1 MSERANAAWHLVRR
15 PDGLLKAGD
24 MEWRKS
30 ELPPLGEGEVLVRQ
44 QLLSLDPTNRVWMN
58 DADGYLPR
66 LPLGSVMRGIGIGTV
81 TESKHPKYSAGDTVQ
96 GMLGWQKYYQGS
108 AEGMMKLPP
117 IPLPLEAHF
126 GLLGHIGL
134 TAYFGLVDI
143 GKPKEGETLV
153 VSAAAGAVGSL
164 VGQIGKILGMR
175 VVGIAGGASKCAWL
189 TNELGFDAA
198 IDYKSA
204 NLNQELARLCPNGV
218 DVYFDNVGG
227 RMLEAV
233 LNHINLHARIV
244 ACGMISQY
252 NAQHP
257 EPGPSNLG
265 IVIGQRAT
273 IQGFIVLDYLSR
285 AMEAGLKLVSWHMSG
300 RLQYRVD
307 MVEGLEQAPEALNRL
322 FSGKNQGKLVVRV
335 GSQIN

>member
-1 MSERANAAWHLVRR
+1 MSENVNAAWHLVRR
-15 PDGLLKAGD
+15 PEGLVKDRDL
-24 MEWRKS
+24 EWRES

-44 QLLSLDPTNRVWMN
+44 ELLSLDPTNRVWMN
-58 DADGYLPR
+58 DADSYLPR
-66 LPLGSVMRGIGIGTV
+66 LPLGAVMRGIGIGKV
-81 TESKHPKYSAGDTVQ
+81 EQSRSAKYSPGDTVQ
-96 GMLGWQKYYQGS
+96 GLLGWQKRYQGP
-108 AEGMMKLPP
+108 AEGMTKLPP

-143 GKPKEGETLV
+143 GKAKEGETLV

-164 VGQIGKILGMR
+164 VGQIGKILGLR
-175 VVGIAGGASKCAWL
+175 VVGIAGGAAKCAWL
-189 TNELGFDAA
+189 TDELGFDAA

-204 NLNQELARLCPNGV
+204 NLNQELKRLCPNGV

-227 RMLEAV
+227 RVLEAV

-265 IVIGQRAT
+265 IIIGQRAR
-273 IQGFIVLDYLSR
+273 IEGFIVLDFLSR
-285 AMEAGLKLVSWHMSG
+285 AMEGALKLIGWHMSG

-307 MVEGLEQAPEALNRL
+307 MVEGLEKAPEALNRL
-322 FSGKNQGKLVVRV
+322 FSGANKGKLVVRV
-335 GSQIN
+335 

>member
-1 MSERANAAWHLVRR
+1 MSEQVNAAWHLVRR
-15 PDGLLKAGD
+15 PDGLLKSGD
-24 MEWRKS
+24 MEWRESK
-30 ELPPLGEGEVLVRQ
+30 LPGLGEGEVLVRQ
-44 QLLSLDPTNRVWMN
+44 DLLSLDPTNRGWMN

-66 LPLGSVMRGIGIGTV
+66 LPLGAVMRGIGLGTV
-81 TESKHPKYSAGDTVQ
+81 VESKHPKYSPGDTVQ
-96 GMLGWQKYYQGS
+96 GMLGWQKYYQGP
-108 AEGMMKLPP
+108 AEGMTKLPP
-117 IPLPLEAHF
+117 IPLPLEAHL

-134 TAYFGLVDI
+134 TAYFGLVEI
-143 GKPKEGETLV
+143 GKAKEGETLV

-164 VGQIGKILGMR
+164 VGQIGKILGLR
-175 VVGIAGGASKCAWL
+175 VVGIAGGGPKCAWL
-189 TNELGFDAA
+189 TDELGFDAA

-204 NLNQELARLCPNGV
+204 NLNLNQELSRLCPNGV

-227 RMLEAV
+227 RILEAV

-252 NAQHP
+252 NAQRP

-265 IVIGQRAT
+265 IIIGQRAI

-285 AMEAGLKLVSWHMSG
+285 AMEAALKLIGWHMSG

-307 MVEGLEQAPEALNRL
+307 LVEGLEQAPEALNRL
-322 FSGKNQGKLVVRV
+322 FSGANRGKLVVRV
-335 GSQIN
+335 